1 MLFFIINPLA
11 GRGHGLTVW
20 KKIEEDSRTFL
31 ESEGFRVFYTEGRG
45 NAKTIA
51 REITEDSRGEKKIVV
66 IGGTGE
72 TGWRQSLSCFPS
84 GLQGK

>member
-31 ESEGFRVFYTEGRG
+31 ESEGFRVFYTVWRVFS
-45 NAKTIA
+45 KTF
-51 REITEDSRGEKKIVV
+51 S
-66 IGGTGE
+66 
-72 TGWRQSLSCFPS
+72 
-84 GLQGK
+84 